1 MTIITTLVWVRP
13 NTGVAWYVTPDLVS
27 AYIKTN
33 FRDNGKISTV
43 VTYSDDELTKTIVTT
58 VKNDTVREE
67 WNADSTIQEFQTA
80 RNTYYNNNSVSK
92 SSSISS

>member
-13 NTGVAWYVTPDLVS
+13 NTEVNWYVTPDLES

>member
-1 MTIITTLVWVRP
+1 MTITITNTWVRP
-13 NTGVAWYVTPDLVS
+13 NTEIDWYVPPDLEI

-33 FRDNGKISTV
+33 FQDNGKISTV

-67 WNADSTIQEFQTA
+67 WEADSTIQEFQTA

>member
-13 NTGVAWYVTPDLVS
+13 NTGVDWYVTSDLES